1 MSPEPEVTPASPTP
15 QIPVEPTADTT
26 TKNDKNESKET
37 PKVIPLERDPRQF
50 MRTKPAT
57 IEKQQQKFDIRAPKD
72 WHRGLRGHQPSSSAS
87 PSSECSDDSDK
98 GGNNKRLQIVESSP
112 ASSSPASPA
121 SGESLMNK
129 PPSLPTP
136 VPSKVPSVSSTESR

>member
-15 QIPVEPTADTT
+15 QIPVERSSLEPADTT
-26 TKNDKNESKET
+26 TIPSSSKNESKET

-50 MRTKPAT
+50 MRTKPA

-87 PSSECSDDSDK
+87 PRYDF
-98 GGNNKRLQIVESSP
+98 
-112 ASSSPASPA
+112 
-121 SGESLMNK
+121 
-129 PPSLPTP
+129 T
-136 VPSKVPSVSSTESR
+136 